1 MSEHVAR
8 VEPPRSVIIKP
19 SKWPWTII
27 AIALSLSFVSG
38 AFIAIDSSQSSIVK
52 AKANSVPVDF
62 IGTSTSS
69 EALDNPGYIGQIAK
83 WILHG
88 PDNLRDIEACEVIT
102 QAFVRDMNGTYPPYY
117 AGGLY
122 PIMFLPSDSQEFL
135 ASYRIVGDI
144 PDQGGIALPK
154 QMAEDMNVS
163 VGDTVSLYFGASEPV
178 FDPIINNTVWHHEEV
193 SYPLTVSQIWTQ
205 DGLKDQDVFLPDGGS
220 QQYLNLDPRSVLIRE
235 FLNPAVL
242 NIDDLYPIIDSFGS
256 VLRNKYVAEESQ
268 TLYFIWIDRE
278 DYIDYE
284 DTTASIHHLD
294 ALYGPLSSR
303 CLSFDV
309 TLMRSELVFAIHV
322 PPLGGASGY
331 RLYYLGLSLPVLA
344 LGIYVTAVGAGI
356 STDLRDDDIQS
367 VKARG
372 IGRRAIIKR
381 LTKESVVVG
390 LAAGIIG
397 YLLGILVSRIM
408 LTSIVT
414 SIGWYD
420 DVNVT
425 STDLAFTWFTLLV
438 TLGLGVL
445 IVVLASFF
453 AAVKATKPPRT
464 APSELEALHLLPI
477 VEVIL
482 IGLSLISIIGILMGT
497 QWIGSHGFDSYV
509 GSLDAILNSLTFIL
523 FPAMPFMLTVGI
535 VGLLTRWPISVQRR
549 LTKSFSRDAGMA
561 AIPLGPMAARCDK
574 RARRMSIMVAL
585 VLVLVIFV
593 SVSMDTIISTQKE
606 SVRLDIGSEVKVPAW
621 YIGGWWH
628 GTSWYP
634 DSSFPTEAN
643 FSGISGISHLALYQ
657 NFVATTLEDPYAFVV
672 AIDPESYLETV
683 PTYARDANGD
693 PAEVLSL
700 LDTATNALV
709 TENYASENDLK
720 RGDALTMQMTGYVVG
735 SNESVL
741 FKLNVNIA
749 HVVHDLPGLGDIV
762 VGYSAVSSIPK
773 YTFDHISEAGGV
785 FIDAEEDADQESI
798 ASQAM
803 QVFTSSGYY
812 SEYSQ
817 MLDREMEVIDTS
829 PDLGGLF
836 SFLTA
841 EVWIAASVVLVGVA
855 MSSYATA
862 RFAVTASSRSGIAGE
877 KLGAVK
883 AVLASE
889 SASLAIV
896 GASVGVF
903 VGLITSYLFGMMWK
917 PYDFPRATIGAEY
930 TAMVFVTAA
939 VLVVGI
945 VVLATLSSVAGSNKG
960 PLKPSD
966 GLEGPSD
973 PRKPT

>member
-27 AIALSLSFVSG
+27 AIVLSLSFVSG
-38 AFIAIDSSQSSIVK
+38 AFIAIDSSQSAIVK
-52 AKANSVPVDF
+52 AKAASFPVDF

-69 EALDNPGYIGQIAK
+69 EALDSPGYIDGTAQ
-83 WILHG
+83 WIMHG
-88 PDNLRDIEACEVIT
+88 PDDLRDIEACEVIT
-102 QAFVRDMNGTYPPYY
+102 HAFVRDSNGGYPPYY
-117 AGGLY
+117 PGGQY
-122 PIMFLPSDSQEFL
+122 PIMFLPSDNQEFL
-135 ASYRIVGDI
+135 ASYRIVGDV
-144 PDQGGIALPK
+144 PNQGGIALPK
-154 QMAEDMNVS
+154 QMADDMQVS
-163 VGDTVSLYFGASEPV
+163 VGDTVNLYFGASEAV
-178 FDPIINNTVWHHEEV
+178 FDPGLNDTVWHQDEA
-193 SYPLTVSQIWTQ
+193 SFPLTVSQIWTQ
-205 DGLKDQDVFLPDGGS
+205 DGLKDQVVFLPDGGS
-220 QQYLNLDPRSVLIRE
+220 QQYLDLDPRSVLIRE

-242 NIDDLYPIIDSFGS
+242 NIGDLYPMIDSFGPM
-256 VLRNKYVAEESQ
+256 LRDKFVGEESQ

-278 DYIDYE
+278 EYIDYT
-284 DTTASIHHLD
+284 DTIESIHNLD

-303 CLSFDV
+303 CQAFDV
-309 TLMRSELVFAIHV
+309 TLMRSELVYAINV
-322 PPLGGASGY
+322 APLGGASGY

-344 LGIYVTAVGAGI
+344 LGIYVAAVGAGI
-356 STDLRDDDIQS
+356 STDFRDGNLQS
-367 VKARG
+367 AKALG

-381 LTKESVVVG
+381 LMMESVVVG
-390 LAAGIIG
+390 LVAGIIG
-397 YLLGILVSRIM
+397 YLLGILVCRTM

-414 SIGWYD
+414 SIGWYE

-425 STDLAFTWFTLLV
+425 STGLAFTWFTLLV

-445 IVVLASFF
+445 IVVLVSFF

-464 APSELEALHLLPI
+464 APPKLKALHSLPI

-482 IGLSLISIIGILMGT
+482 IGLSLVSIVGILMGT
-497 QWIGSHGFDSYV
+497 QWIGSHGFDWYV
-509 GSLDAILNSLTFIL
+509 GSLDAVLISLVLLL

-549 LTKSFSRDAGMA
+549 LTKSFSRDAGKA
-561 AIPLGPMAARCDK
+561 VIPLGPMAVRCDK

-606 SVRLDIGSEVKVPAW
+606 SVRLDTGSEVNVPAR

-634 DSSFPTEAN
+634 DSSFPTDAN

-657 NFVATTLEDPYAFVV
+657 YFVATTLEDPYAFVV
-672 AIDPESYLETV
+672 AIDPGSYLEAV

-693 PAEVLSL
+693 PVEVLSL
-700 LDTATNALV
+700 LDTAANALV
-709 TENYASENDLK
+709 TENYASENSLK

-741 FKLNVNIA
+741 FTLNVNIA

-773 YTFDHISEAGGV
+773 YTFDHISESGGV

-803 QVFTSSGYY
+803 QVFTSSGYD
-812 SEYSQ
+812 SEYPQ

-877 KLGAVK
+877 KLRAVK
-883 AVLASE
+883 AILASE

-896 GASVGVF
+896 GASVGVL
-903 VGLITSYLFGMMWK
+903 VGLMTSYLFGMMWK

-930 TAMVFVTAA
+930 TAMVFVTTA

-960 PLKPSD
+960 PIKPNG

>member
-1 MSEHVAR
+1 

-38 AFIAIDSSQSSIVK
+38 AFIAIDSSQSAIVK
-52 AKANSVPVDF
+52 SKATSVPVDF

-69 EALDNPGYIGQIAK
+69 EALDSPGYIDGNAQ
-83 WILHG
+83 WIMHG

-102 QAFVRDMNGTYPPYY
+102 QAFVRDSNGAYPPYY
-117 AGGLY
+117 GDGQY
-122 PIMFLPSDSQEFL
+122 PIMFLQSDSQEFL

-154 QMAEDMNVS
+154 QMAEDMHVS
-163 VGDTVSLYFGASEPV
+163 VGDTVNLYFGASEAV
-178 FDPIINNTVWHHEEV
+178 FDPGLNGTAWHHEEA
-193 SYPLTVSQIWTQ
+193 SFPLTVSQIWTQ
-205 DGLKDQDVFLPDGGS
+205 DGLKDQLVFLPNGAS
-220 QQYLNLDPRSVLIRE
+220 QQYLDLNPRSVLIRE

-242 NIDDLYPIIDSFGS
+242 NIDDLYPIIDSFGPM
-256 VLRNKYVAEESQ
+256 LRDKFVGEESQ
-268 TLYFIWIDRE
+268 TLYFIWIDRGE
-278 DYIDYE
+278 YIDYT
-284 DTTASIHHLD
+284 DPTASIHNLD

-303 CLSFDV
+303 CLAFDV
-309 TLMRSELVFAIHV
+309 TLMRSELVFAINV
-322 PPLGGASGY
+322 APLGGTSGY

-344 LGIYVTAVGAGI
+344 LGIYVAAVGAGI
-356 STDLRDDDIQS
+356 STDFRDDNLQS

-372 IGRRAIIKR
+372 IGRRAIIKH
-381 LTKESVVVG
+381 LTMESVVVG

-397 YLLGILVSRIM
+397 YLLGIIVSRTM

-425 STDLAFTWFTLLV
+425 STDLTFTWFTLLV

-482 IGLSLISIIGILMGT
+482 ISLSLISIIGILMGT
-497 QWIGSHGFDSYV
+497 QWIGSHGFDWYV

-523 FPAMPFMLTVGI
+523 FPAMPFMLTVGL

-549 LTKSFSRDAGMA
+549 FTKFFSRDAGKVV
-561 AIPLGPMAARCDK
+561 IPLGPMAARCDK
-574 RARRMSIMVAL
+574 RARRMSVMVAL
-585 VLVLVIFV
+585 VLVLAIFV

-606 SVRLDIGSEVKVPAW
+606 SVRLDISSDVNVPAR
-621 YIGGWWH
+621 YIGGWWQ

-643 FSGISGISHLALYQ
+643 FSGISGIDHLALYQ
-657 NFVATTLEDPYAFVV
+657 YFMATVLEDPYAYVV
-672 AIDPESYLETV
+672 AIDPESYLEAV
-683 PTYARDANGD
+683 PTNVRDANGA

-700 LDTATNALV
+700 LDTATNAIV
-709 TENYASENDLK
+709 TENYASDNDLK

-741 FKLNVNIA
+741 FTLNVNIA
-749 HVVHDLPGLGDIV
+749 HVIHKLPGLGAIV

-773 YTFDHISEAGGV
+773 YTFDHISDNGGV

-803 QVFTSSGYY
+803 QVFTSSGYD

-817 MLDREMEVIDTS
+817 ILDREMEHIDTS

-841 EVWIAASVVLVGVA
+841 EVWIAASVVLAGVA

-877 KLGAVK
+877 KLQAVK
-883 AVLASE
+883 GVLASE
-889 SASLAIV
+889 AACLAIV

-939 VLVVGI
+939 VLAVGI

-960 PLKPSD
+960 SIKPCD
-966 GLEGPSD
+966 GIEGPSD
-973 PRKPT
+973 PRKST